1 MSAQV
6 LVILMAV
13 ASLLL
18 NTELWVS
25 EYKAILQRI
34 YVNMVIIHSITQAS
48 MGHQIAARM
57 LLFGFG
63 DALTFHAALISILFP
78 GLGDSQPS
86 SDYFKKKS
94 DSSTVRHLQPN
105 CPLEW
110 PQSELLGSGLVP
122 ALEASFG

>member
-1 MSAQV
+1 MIMGLVMSAQV

-18 NTELWVS
+18 NTVLWVS

-63 DALTFHAALISILFP
+63 DALTFHAAPTSILFP
-78 GLGDSQPS
+78 RDLEVNQSDKQDSRGD
-86 SDYFKKKS
+86 FL
-94 DSSTVRHLQPN
+94 THTI
-105 CPLEW
+105 
-110 PQSELLGSGLVP
+110 
-122 ALEASFG
+122 FM